1 MICRC
6 FGRSFD
12 TAAAGSALRRTAE
25 LMVGQPS
32 YDAYAAH
39 LAQAHPEQAP
49 LSRAAF
55 FREREAARFGVSRM
69 RCC

>member
-6 FGRSFD
+6 FGHSFD
-12 TAAAGSALRRTAE
+12 TAILAARVGQTAA
-25 LMVGQPS
+25 LMVGQPD
-32 YDAYAAH
+32 YGAYVAH
-39 LAQAHPEQAP
+39 LAERHPEQAP
-49 LSRAAF
+49 MDRAAF